1 MPQSPVEDND
11 RLSLRIAAAEKSLL
25 LRAAALQHINL
36 TEFVMRIVVDAA
48 RDVIE
53 QNERVE
59 LSERDSLQVLQLL
72 DDPPAPNKKLLAAA
86 FALPKPL

>member
-1 MPQSPVEDND
+1 MPQNPVEHND

-36 TEFVMRIVVDAA
+36 TEFVVRTVVGVA

-59 LSERDSLQVLQLL
+59 LSERGSLQVLHLL
-72 DDPPAPNKKLLAAA
+72 EDPPTPNKKLMAAA
-86 FALPKPL
+86 FALPKP